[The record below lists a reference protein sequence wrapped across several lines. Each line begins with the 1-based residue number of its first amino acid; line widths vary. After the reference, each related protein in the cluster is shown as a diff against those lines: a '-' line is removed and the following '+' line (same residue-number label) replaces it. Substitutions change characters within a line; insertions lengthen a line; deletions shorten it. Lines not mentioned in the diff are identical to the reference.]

1 MDSGGLEASSVAIF
15 YHKIVPCTYLFATE
29 QFFSVWLYNLDLNPD
44 QLSAKGLDPGT
55 DSINMDPK
63 IETHEKSIFF
73 CANRKPLQSLKN
85 Q

>member
-1 MDSGGLEASSVAIF
+1 MLNGFWRAGGFFCSNF

-55 DSINMDPK
+55 DSITMDPK
-63 IETHEKSIFF
+63 IETHEKSFF
-73 CANRKPLQSLKN
+73 FVPTGNRFNL
-85 Q
+85 